1 MRLLLAGLMP
11 LAIIAAAAPEP
22 GFRIDPALVDS
33 VSAAAPGLMRAEPYL
48 VHFRKGDMNLYYVC
62 ANHESREGGK
72 TFEVIRKAFKA
83 FPVRRVIVE
92 GRRHHE
98 GDVSEESARETILE
112 AKDGR
117 YRWGEVGYAI
127 ALAYR
132 KGIRAIGGEPREQ
145 DVFLE
150 MRRAGFGPEDMLGL
164 GFVNM
169 IPSYRDQG
177 RLAAEG
183 PKVLFAET
191 MVWKRREFGVPP
203 NLAFD
208 YAAFGRWYE
217 SKAGAAFDPA
227 KVDYDVL
234 RPDPNGTF
242 LQRMSDA
249 AANIRNGFLAGVIA
263 GEVREYGHVLVVYGN
278 GHHAA
283 QRRAL
288 VAAFGE
294 PVYEG
299 PLAD

>member
-1 MRLLLAGLMP
+1 MRLFLLGLIP
-11 LAIIAAAAPEP
+11 LAIAAAAAPAPE
-22 GFRIDPALVDS
+22 FRIDPALVDS
-33 VSAAAPGLMRAEPYL
+33 LSVAPPGLMRAEPYL
-48 VHFRKGDMNLYYVC
+48 VHFRKGELNLYYVS

-92 GRRHHE
+92 GRLNHE
-98 GDVSEESARETILE
+98 GDVSEESARQIIRE
-112 AKDGR
+112 AKGGR
-117 YRWGEVGYAI
+117 YKWGEGAYAI
-127 ALAYR
+127 ALAYKR
-132 KGIRAIGGEPREQ
+132 GISVIGGEPREQ

-183 PKVLFAET
+183 LNVLFAET
-191 MVWKRREFGVPP
+191 MDWKRKEFGVPP

-217 SKAGAAFDPA
+217 RKAGAAFDPA
-227 KVDYDVL
+227 KIDYNVL

-249 AANIRNGFLAGVIA
+249 TANMRNGFLAGVIA

-288 VAAFGE
+288 VAAFGQ